1 MDVQDELGKLYA
13 QLALCERLLVSLT
26 ESEMRQAIK
35 DYASEL
41 EIRLSSCVAPRPRLR
56 RLSQ

>member
-41 EIRLSSCVAPRPRLR
+41 EIRLSLL
-56 RLSQ
+56 LSSINALHGQN